1 MKALPFHPT
10 LTAVAVLAALAA
22 APALAADSDSRL
34 ERTVSVSGTGE
45 VTAIPDTASVSVG
58 VVTEDSEAGKA
69 VHQNNQQVE
78 ELLKA
83 IRRAGI
89 GNQDIQ
95 TQSFSVSPR
104 YGRPQPNGSPRIEG
118 YRAANTVSVQVRNL
132 KNLGKLLDTMIES
145 GANQMNG
152 VRFFVDQTEKLL
164 DEARRRAVADA
175 RRKAQLYA
183 GAADVRLGRVIEISE
198 GAIAAPGPVLRTL
211 SRASAESVPIAQGEQ
226 TLRVSVSVTYALE

>member
-118 YRAANTVSVQVRNL
+118 YRAANTVSVRVRNL
-132 KNLGKLLDTMIES
+132 KNLGKLLGTMI
-145 GANQMNG
+145 
-152 VRFFVDQTEKLL
+152 
-164 DEARRRAVADA
+164 
-175 RRKAQLYA
+175 
-183 GAADVRLGRVIEISE
+183 
-198 GAIAAPGPVLRTL
+198 
-211 SRASAESVPIAQGEQ
+211 
-226 TLRVSVSVTYALE
+226 

>member
-1 MKALPFHPT
+1 
-10 LTAVAVLAALAA
+10 
-22 APALAADSDSRL
+22 
-34 ERTVSVSGTGE
+34 
-45 VTAIPDTASVSVG
+45 
-58 VVTEDSEAGKA
+58 
-69 VHQNNQQVE
+69 
-78 ELLKA
+78 
-83 IRRAGI
+83 
-89 GNQDIQ
+89 
-95 TQSFSVSPR
+95 
-104 YGRPQPNGSPRIEG
+104 
-118 YRAANTVSVQVRNL
+118 
-132 KNLGKLLDTMIES
+132 
-145 GANQMNG
+145 MNG